1 MRIVVSDLDGTLL
14 QGHSNVGDY
23 TIDVVR
29 KLIDSG
35 VEFVIASGRGRQGI
49 EFLIE
54 KIDRKVYAICNN
66 GANIYDKDG
75 NCIYKKTI
83 NKDLSIDLLKTI
95 REQGLFFSAFDDEN
109 FYFDKDDLNY
119 IKRKNFKES
128 PLEKIEDVPELSK
141 IIIVEEPEN
150 ILKIAKFLRD
160 KYKDIVEITISDP
173 ECLDIVPS
181 GCSKGEG
188 VEVIGKLLN
197 IPCDEIMA
205 FGDGE
210 NDLAMLRKVGYPV
223 AMENAQEVLK
233 KEVKNIAT
241 PNMEEGVAKYIEKYF
256 NL

>member
-66 GANIYDKDG
+66 GANIYDKDE

-83 NKDLSIDLLKTI
+83 NKDLSVDLLKTI

-119 IKRKNFKES
+119 IKRKNFKEK
-128 PLEKIEDVPELSK
+128 PLEKLEDVPELSK

-173 ECLDIVPS
+173 ECVDIVPS